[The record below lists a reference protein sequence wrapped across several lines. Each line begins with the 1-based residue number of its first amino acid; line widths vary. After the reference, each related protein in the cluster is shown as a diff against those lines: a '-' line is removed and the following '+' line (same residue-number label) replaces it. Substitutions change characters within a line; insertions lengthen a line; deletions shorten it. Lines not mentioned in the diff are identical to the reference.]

1 MWLIFSSMYELHLPL
16 AQWMHQ
22 GYQAEWV
29 WRSSIGLAI
38 VLRGCKVPLGPAE
51 FRQDVPCAKKGPLP
65 TECPS
70 LPGKGKHKHLVLKWP
85 LFFHSSRKKRV
96 EAQVPVTPLPSLC
109 SHRKIPGFK
118 PSILLLELIY
128 PVFSC
133 KIHNSWNRWSGSSK
147 QEHMIFLQ

>member
-1 MWLIFSSMYELHLPL
+1 MNHEVENPRASKQNIFLYISVENCMWKYCQEGLFRLTYIELKYH
-16 AQWMHQ
+16 
-22 GYQAEWV
+22 
-29 WRSSIGLAI
+29 
-38 VLRGCKVPLGPAE
+38 AE

-96 EAQVPVTPLPSLC
+96 EAQVPITLLPSLC

-133 KIHNSWNRWSGSSK
+133 KIHNS
-147 QEHMIFLQ
+147 